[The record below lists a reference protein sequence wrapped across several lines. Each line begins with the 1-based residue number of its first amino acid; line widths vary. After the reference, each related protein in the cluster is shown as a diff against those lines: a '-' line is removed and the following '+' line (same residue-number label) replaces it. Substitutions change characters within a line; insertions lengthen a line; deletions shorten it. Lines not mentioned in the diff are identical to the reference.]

1 MKKYIYSNRKE
12 IEMKNSNHNN
22 VNKINNINI
31 KETKFTKIKDCIN
44 TPTDKKQDSILIK
57 KQSNIKNYAFV
68 EIIHKRE
75 RTNKNKNL
83 IEEKS
88 KRKNDSL
95 NDKFFVKKKNVKK

>member
-12 IEMKNSNHNN
+12 IEMKNSNQNN

-44 TPTDKKQDSILIK
+44 TQHDNKQDSILIK

-75 RTNKNKNL
+75 RTNKNKKCNR
-83 IEEKS
+83 
-88 KRKNDSL
+88 RKIQ
-95 NDKFFVKKKNVKK
+95 KKE